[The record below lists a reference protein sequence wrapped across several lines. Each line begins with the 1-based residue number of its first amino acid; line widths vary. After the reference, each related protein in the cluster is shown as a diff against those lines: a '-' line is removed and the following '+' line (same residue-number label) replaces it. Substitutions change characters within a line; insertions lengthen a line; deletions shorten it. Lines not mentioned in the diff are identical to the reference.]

1 MRFLVRLILAITLL
15 LTVFCVG
22 QSTSPLDSSLEDNVY
37 TNFFFRIRYPY
48 SASWIPQ
55 SMAAIDQIPEATQGC
70 FGTNTAE
77 ASGPVKRSYNLLTLA
92 RNIPGQGL
100 AGRSRA
106 ILVIQA
112 EELASGSGIG
122 SGQDCTVKL
131 AEHLKKKR
139 FTAIG
144 DAKDVQISG
153 ASFYRQDFKGTSSS
167 GTPLYES
174 AFFTVS
180 KGYALGFIL
189 SAPNEQM
196 RGLMIDTLEKMK
208 FF

>member
-1 MRFLVRLILAITLL
+1 LRFSLRLILTITLL
-15 LTVFCVG
+15 LTVPGVG

-37 TNFFFRIRYPY
+37 TNFFFRLRYPY

-55 SMAAIDQIPEATQGC
+55 SMAAIDQIHEVNQGC
-70 FGTNTAE
+70 FGASTAQ
-77 ASGPVKRSYNLLTLA
+77 ASVRVKRSYNLLTLA

-112 EELASGSGIG
+112 EELASDSGIR
-122 SGQDCTVKL
+122 SGQDCAAKL
-131 AEHLKKKR
+131 TEHLKRKR
-139 FTAIG
+139 FTAVG
-144 DAKDVQISG
+144 DAKQVQLSG
-153 ASFYRQDFKGTSSS
+153 ASFYRQDFKGTSAAGSA
-167 GTPLYES
+167 LYES

-189 SAPNEQM
+189 SAPNEQL
-196 RGLMIDTLEKMK
+196 RGLMVETLEKMK

>member
-1 MRFLVRLILAITLL
+1 MQSPVRLILAIILL
-15 LTVFCVG
+15 LAIPGVG
-22 QSTSPLDSSLEDNVY
+22 QSTSPLDSALEDNVY
-37 TNFFFRIRYPY
+37 TNFFFRIRYPF

-55 SMAAIDQIPEATQGC
+55 SVAAVDQIPEATQGC
-70 FGTNTAE
+70 FGTSPAG
-77 ASGPVKRSYNLLTLA
+77 APGSGKHSHNLLTLA

-106 ILVIQA
+106 IIVFKA
-112 EELASGSGIG
+112 EELASDSGIS
-122 SGQDCTVKL
+122 SGQDCAAKL
-131 AEHLKKKR
+131 TDHLKKHH
-139 FTAIG
+139 FTAVG
-144 DAKDVQISG
+144 DVKEVQLSGIS
-153 ASFYRQDFKGTSSS
+153 FFRQDFKGTSSA
-167 GTPLYES
+167 GAPQYES

-196 RGLMIDTLEKMK
+196 RSLMLETLSKLK